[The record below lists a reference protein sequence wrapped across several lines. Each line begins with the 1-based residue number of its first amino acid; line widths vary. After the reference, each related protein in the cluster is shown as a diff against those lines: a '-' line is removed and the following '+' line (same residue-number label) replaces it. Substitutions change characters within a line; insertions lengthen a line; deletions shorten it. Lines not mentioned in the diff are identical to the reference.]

1 MVTKCILAAVIG
13 YLLGNIPSGV
23 LIARIYGIGDI
34 RKHGSGNTGTTN
46 VLRTLGW
53 LPSVLTLVGDCL
65 KGYIACLI
73 GKALGGD
80 PGMLIA
86 GLGAILGHDFPVFMG
101 FKGGKGIATSLGL
114 IIAINP
120 WLALAMLVVQ
130 IAAVALTRYMS
141 VASLITTVAFPI
153 ITAILC
159 RGREYYGLF
168 LATACVAS
176 ALSLFGHRS
185 NIQRLI
191 RGEENRLDFRKISEV
206 SRKVME
212 KMKKGKPDKH
222 A

>member
-1 MVTKCILAAVIG
+1 MVIKCILAAVIG

-23 LIARIYGIGDI
+23 MIAKVYGIADI

-53 LPSVLTLVGDCL
+53 LPSVLTLVSDCL
-65 KGYIACLI
+65 KGYVACLM
-73 GKALGGD
+73 GKALCGD
-80 PGMLIA
+80 PGMLLA

-120 WLALAMLVVQ
+120 WLALALLVVQ

-153 ITAILC
+153 VTAILC
-159 RGREYYGLF
+159 RGRDNYGLF
-168 LATACVAS
+168 LGTACIAS

-191 RGEENRLDFRKISEV
+191 RGEENRLDFKKISEV